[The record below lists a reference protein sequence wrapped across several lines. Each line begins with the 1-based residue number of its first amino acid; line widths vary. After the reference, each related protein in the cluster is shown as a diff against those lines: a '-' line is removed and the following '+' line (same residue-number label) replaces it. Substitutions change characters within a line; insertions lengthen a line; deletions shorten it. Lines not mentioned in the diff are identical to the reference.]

1 MHPLR
6 LVCKVLM
13 MGAALSLGHG
23 RRNGIEEPIA
33 GNFTLL
39 KTSVISVLLHMVL
52 PHQAIDQR
60 LLVTT
65 LYLFGKVG

>member
-33 GNFTLL
+33 
-39 KTSVISVLLHMVL
+39 VIFVVC
-52 PHQAIDQR
+52 
-60 LLVTT
+60 
-65 LYLFGKVG
+65 